1 VTHVDNSVRVQT
13 VSVDD
18 DVIFHDLIG
27 KFYRKTGCPMLVNT
41 SFNVRGEP
49 IVCTVEDAYACFMN
63 TEMDVLVINNIL
75 LYKSEQPNEDP
86 DRWRKRYGA
95 D

>member
-1 VTHVDNSVRVQT
+1 VQT

-18 DVIFHDLIG
+18 DAIFHDLIG

-63 TEMDVLVINNIL
+63 TEMDVLVLGNLL
-75 LYKSEQPNEDP
+75 LYKSEQSNEDP
-86 DRWRKRYGA
+86 NRWRKYYGA